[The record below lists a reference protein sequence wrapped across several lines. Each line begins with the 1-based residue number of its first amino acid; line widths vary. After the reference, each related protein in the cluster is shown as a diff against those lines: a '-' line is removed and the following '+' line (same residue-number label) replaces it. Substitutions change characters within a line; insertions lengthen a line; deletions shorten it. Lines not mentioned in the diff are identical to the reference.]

1 MERKKGIL
9 SLGETLN
16 EIQYLKKQIQDFSWL
31 IGEELTEKLIET
43 LDEKENN
50 FSFMTSWDFPD

>member
-43 LDEKENN
+43 LDEKENDVIEN
-50 FSFMTSWDFPD
+50 AMWWTT

>member
-9 SLGETLN
+9 NLGETLN

-31 IGEELTEKLIET
+31 IGEELTEKLIEP
-43 LDEKENN
+43 LDEKENDIIEN
-50 FSFMTSWDFPD
+50 AMWWTT